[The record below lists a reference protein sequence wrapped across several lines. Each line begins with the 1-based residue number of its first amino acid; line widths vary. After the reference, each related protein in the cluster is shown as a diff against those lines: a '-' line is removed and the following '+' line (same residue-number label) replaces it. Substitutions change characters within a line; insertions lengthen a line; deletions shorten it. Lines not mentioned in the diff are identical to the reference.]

1 MEKMVK
7 LRKKNYIFECDSPID
22 LVSRVALPFSTPYL
36 VCQLTVI
43 PCHHP
48 TMGTD
53 PCPTGEL
60 GEKKKSRMRNCSE
73 MTSNASRKSASGCIF
88 LCVLLSWGTITS
100 HTLRDSPGGFR
111 ASVDLKK
118 PSRLLRT
125 QWAHHPGEKAEQ
137 TRTQRP
143 GGPLPPIRQY

>member
-60 GEKKKSRMRNCSE
+60 GDPV
-73 MTSNASRKSASGCIF
+73 ASTHK
-88 LCVLLSWGTITS
+88 
-100 HTLRDSPGGFR
+100 
-111 ASVDLKK
+111 
-118 PSRLLRT
+118 
-125 QWAHHPGEKAEQ
+125 E
-137 TRTQRP
+137 RP
-143 GGPLPPIRQY
+143 RYLMPA